1 MKETLKIEQLPVD
14 LLDIVRIVGILVTN
28 ALEAIEGVEKA
39 KVSLKKNEALVK
51 FSAPADMDKMAV
63 AVAEAGYKVI

>member
-1 MKETLKIEQLPVD
+1 MKETLKIEGMTCDHCVMH
-14 LLDIVRIVGILVTN
+14 VTN

-63 AVAEAGYKVI
+63 AVEEAGYKVI

>member
-1 MKETLKIEQLPVD
+1 MKETLKIEGMTCDHCVMH
-14 LLDIVRIVGILVTN
+14 VTN

-51 FSAPADMDKMAV
+51 FSAPADMDKMAL
-63 AVAEAGYKVI
+63 AVAEAGYEVI

>member
-1 MKETLKIEQLPVD
+1 MKETLKIEGMTCDHCVMH
-14 LLDIVRIVGILVTN
+14 VTN
-28 ALEAIEGVEKA
+28 ALEAIDGVEKA
-39 KVSLKKNEALVK
+39 KVSLKKEALVK

>member
-1 MKETLKIEQLPVD
+1 MKETLKIEGMTCDHCVMH
-14 LLDIVRIVGILVTN
+14 VTN
-28 ALEAIEGVEKA
+28 ALEAIDGVEKA

-51 FSAPADMDKMAV
+51 FSVPADMDKMAV